1 MTEFVKKEFL
11 RLIDLL
17 DQTDPRSQEYLTLL
31 RSIESFD
38 SLANSIDELDKL
50 RSLDLMEDRLAE
62 KKTVADQAAKVAEIA
77 KDNVVPF
84 TAPDFPNDPTATNEV
99 KPIGVVGKFKE
110 MPPTV
115 PAEPPVEDKTV
126 EEKTYEASEVRK
138 ALVDAK
144 GNGVNVKEILGSFGA
159 ENFGALPAAKYGELM
174 ARLQEVV

>member
-31 RSIESFD
+31 HSIECFD
-38 SLANSIDELDKL
+38 SMANSIDEIDKL
-50 RSLDLMEDRLAE
+50 RSLDLMEDRIE
-62 KKTVADQAAKVAEIA
+62 EQKTLADQAAKVAEIA

-84 TAPDFPNDPTATNEV
+84 TAPDFP
-99 KPIGVVGKFKE
+99 
-110 MPPTV
+110 
-115 PAEPPVEDKTV
+115 AEKT
-126 EEKTYEASEVRK
+126 EEAKTYEASEVRK

>member
-31 RSIESFD
+31 HSIECFD
-38 SLANSIDELDKL
+38 SMANSIDEIDKL
-50 RSLDLMEDRLAE
+50 RSLDVLEDRIE
-62 KKTVADQAAKVAEIA
+62 EQKIVADQAAKVAEIA

-84 TAPDFPNDPTATNEV
+84 TAPDFPA
-99 KPIGVVGKFKE
+99 
-110 MPPTV
+110 
-115 PAEPPVEDKTV
+115 

>member
-31 RSIESFD
+31 HSIECFD
-38 SLANSIDELDKL
+38 SLANSIDEIDNL

-62 KKTVADQAAKVAEIA
+62 KKIVADQAAKVTEIA

-84 TAPDFPNDPTATNEV
+84 TAPDFP
-99 KPIGVVGKFKE
+99 
-110 MPPTV
+110 
-115 PAEPPVEDKTV
+115 AEA
-126 EEKTYEASEVRK
+126 KTYEASEVRK

-174 ARLQEVV
+174 ARLEEVV